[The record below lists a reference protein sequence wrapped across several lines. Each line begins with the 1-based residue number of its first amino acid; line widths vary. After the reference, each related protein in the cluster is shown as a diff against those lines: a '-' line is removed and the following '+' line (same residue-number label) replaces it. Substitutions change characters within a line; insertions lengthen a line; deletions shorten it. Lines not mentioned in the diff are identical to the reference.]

1 MGVVIEYDMNDE
13 QRELKKIMSESADQ
27 ELLRIVYIDYADYR
41 HDALDSAK
49 QELAARGIPFDE
61 SRVEREMSEPE
72 IPPNVELVTA
82 ASFSAPYE
90 AHLAKGQLE
99 ANGIMAVIA
108 DEYTAGM
115 NWLFSN
121 AIGGVK
127 VQVDKPDLEDA
138 LKILALSGQQEGD
151 ALEVDDS
158 WGECP
163 KCGSKTVEFILERK
177 GPAVLTWLLI
187 GIPLLFASKKLRC
200 LNCNNDW
207 KYK

>member
-1 MGVVIEYDMNDE
+1 MNDE
-13 QRELKKIMSESADQ
+13 QRELKKIMSESADE

-41 HDALDSAK
+41 QNALDCAK

-72 IPPNVELVTA
+72 IPPTVEVVTV

-90 AHLAKGQLE
+90 AHLAKGLLE

-115 NWLFSN
+115 NWLLSN

-127 VQVDKPDLEDA
+127 VQVDKTDLEDA
-138 LKILALSGQQEGD
+138 LKILALNGAREEGVH
-151 ALEVDDS
+151 EVDGY

-177 GPAVLTWLLI
+177 GSVILTWVLI
-187 GIPLLFASKKLRC
+187 GAPLLFTSKKLRR
-200 LNCNNDW
+200 LNCNNEW

>member
-41 HDALDSAK
+41 PDALDSAK

-90 AHLAKGQLE
+90 AHMAKGQLE

-138 LKILALSGQQEGD
+138 LKILALSGRREGD

-163 KCGSKTVEFILERK
+163 KCRSKPVELILERK
-177 GPAVLTWLLI
+177 GRADVTWLLLSI
-187 GIPLLFASKKLRC
+187 TLVFV
-200 LNCNNDW
+200 
-207 KYK
+207 